1 MSGAR
6 ALRPGAAD
14 LQIIDRC
21 NLTALMEPGQEDLP
35 AFLAQHAV
43 RIVASLPCYGAEN
56 VDKQRGRGVFERSIQ
71 GLQLLNAVGYGKQGT
86 GLLLDLV
93 YNPGGPFLAPPAS
106 KLEPAYKEELQQV
119 RCILTSPSGL
129 RHQPATMQTTRRAS
143 SGQPRH
149 DTLDDALLH
158 KCVRLAWPAITL
170 PYAALSF
177 FNRSTHLPPLFT
189 RSTHLPPS
197 AVCCPSALPRSLN
210 LRRCMVWSSIHCCA

>member
-71 GLQLLNAVGYGKQGT
+71 GLQLLNAVGYGKPGT

-129 RHQPATMQTTRRAS
+129 CRQAAAMQTTRRAS
-143 SGQPRH
+143 SG
-149 DTLDDALLH
+149 TA
-158 KCVRLAWPAITL
+158 T
-170 PYAALSF
+170 
-177 FNRSTHLPPLFT
+177 T
-189 RSTHLPPS
+189 
-197 AVCCPSALPRSLN
+197 
-210 LRRCMVWSSIHCCA
+210 